1 MYLTI
6 FLVTF
11 DFFLQFLF
19 WSGVYSSAMRYSDK
33 GRKFYTVSDTL
44 TGKMVNIEMKK
55 TNTDKHTNKNNRT
68 KSKSRTT

>member
-1 MYLTI
+1 MYPTI

-11 DFFLQFLF
+11 DFILQFLF
-19 WSGVYSSAMRYSDK
+19 WSGVYSWVMRYSAK
-33 GRKFYTVSDTL
+33 GRKFYTISDTL

-68 KSKSRTT
+68 KPKSRTT